1 MQKALDSNL
10 NNSINEFY
18 EFRNF
23 MNTWSQHNNYT
34 NLLLTGYECKPVKTA
49 ETDIRILSVD
59 VNIKSYVRSCL
70 LIYELVFKA
79 IIVITFAENRCYR
92 EVTYM

>member
-1 MQKALDSNL
+1 MVFGAHPWPKIWN
-10 NNSINEFY
+10 FY
-18 EFRNF
+18 RNIF
-23 MNTWSQHNNYT
+23 ASLKNQSAAK
-34 NLLLTGYECKPVKTA
+34 LKTA

-79 IIVITFAENRCYR
+79 IIVITFAENRCYC